1 MKRAVVFA
9 ARFALAPILTGSMVV
24 SVGAGSSAFERA
36 HAVIG
41 FATIYLVFG
50 LLVLAA
56 KERALRIPAAVALL
70 LALIEALPAMPMLHA
85 VVAPFL
91 FATLAWAGYARSRSA
106 AVAPEGG
113 LAILML
119 PLSLAIPIAY
129 GVAYRHQ
136 TAGLE
141 AHLGS
146 AMLVGGA
153 ILIAAVVFQQQHPD
167 RTNLVLASQVALGS
181 VLLQVVFGMAAM
193 VIRMLEVENGLLLAV
208 VRAIHI
214 AGAAPLLAA
223 TIVMV
228 SEYRRKSRIPL
239 SSGHPGN
246 PMDTVGVQ

>member
-41 FATIYLVFG
+41 FATIYLIFG
-50 LLVLAA
+50 LVLLAA
-56 KERALRIPAAVALL
+56 KERALRRPAAFALL
-70 LALIEALPAMPMLHA
+70 LALLEAVPAVPILHA

-91 FATLAWAGYARSRSA
+91 FATLAWAGSARSRSA

-113 LAILML
+113 LAILIL

-136 TAGLE
+136 TVGLQV
-141 AHLGS
+141 HLGS
-146 AMLVGGA
+146 AILVGGA
-153 ILIAAVVFQQQHPD
+153 ILIAAVVFQQQHPE
-167 RTNLVLASQVALGS
+167 RANLVLASQVALGA
-181 VLLQVVFGMAAM
+181 VLFQIVLGMAAM
-193 VIRMLEVENGLLLAV
+193 VIRMLDLENGLLLAV
-208 VRAIHI
+208 VRAVHI

-223 TIVMV
+223 TAIMA
-228 SEYRRKSRIPL
+228 SQCCPRSPSQTPL
-239 SSGHPGN
+239 TKRV
-246 PMDTVGVQ
+246 TV